1 MCPLVHLAHV
11 SRNSSLPSFLLTSF
25 ASSLSLP
32 AQLISHHRSGKRIA
46 IMGLVTLEYGLAIAG
61 VGVVGGILVSTLSL
75 LALLRKIFDDVGFAP
90 PIDAQLEASQATWQ
104 THALF
109 RHFPDLRSKI
119 AWRAFGTFPTP
130 VHRCTMTSS
139 RDQSVITFAVKRE
152 DLASPEYGGN
162 KVRTLQHSLA
172 VCEARQPSRVVVM
185 GSGGSNQI
193 VATLVHGR
201 KAQLPIRPLWV
212 KPDLPDLDNTLNM
225 LSGLS
230 LSQGKGL
237 HSTWGTPFRCV
248 YSFMTGLW

>member
-1 MCPLVHLAHV
+1 M
-11 SRNSSLPSFLLTSF
+11 
-25 ASSLSLP
+25 
-32 AQLISHHRSGKRIA
+32 
-46 IMGLVTLEYGLAIAG
+46 TLEYGIAIAG
-61 VGVVGGILVSTLSL
+61 VVVVGSLVISTLSL
-75 LALLRKIFDDVGFAP
+75 LTLLRQIFDDVGSAP
-90 PIDAQLEASQATWQ
+90 STDAQLAASQATWQ

-139 RDQSVITFAVKRE
+139 RNQSVVTFAVKRE

-172 VCEARQPSRVVVM
+172 VCEARQPSKVVVM

-201 KAQLPIRPLWV
+201 KAQLPIQPLWV

-230 LSQGKGL
+230 LSQGEGL
-237 HSTWGTPFRCV
+237 HSTWGTPLRCV
-248 YSFMTGLW
+248 YSFMTALW